1 MRQEL
6 YDAFRAGEIPVL
18 VVSKVANFSIDLP
31 QARVAIQVSGTF
43 GSRQE
48 EASASVGFCGPRR
61 TAGRRISTP
70 SSPATPS
77 TRTSPPTASDSWP
90 SRVTPTESWTP
101 TTSRP
106 GVAGQR
112 PAGWPRCASDK
123 PVHASTPLPQNGR
136 GRHGC
141 SVTDPFTGHLMAIG
155 VDIPRRLCTEW
166 SRKGNDLITKQG
178 KGCHMVLNE
187 TFEIQGQRV
196 GGSPVQHEL
205 NDTADRLVL
214 DVVAAVDD
222 GYTGVPECHRL
233 TAWLSAEFIPYVA
246 PGSRN
251 LRQTCRSCTQSSMTC
266 TVPTGWMLL
275 NCLCGRDL

>member
-1 MRQEL
+1 MTGCRW
-6 YDAFRAGEIPVL
+6 
-18 VVSKVANFSIDLP
+18 
-31 QARVAIQVSGTF
+31 
-43 GSRQE
+43 
-48 EASASVGFCGPRR
+48 
-61 TAGRRISTP
+61 TA
-70 SSPATPS
+70 
-77 TRTSPPTASDSWP
+77 P
-90 SRVTPTESWTP
+90 SRVAEVRQRQTGPRLDAP
-101 TTSRP
+101 AAKM
-106 GVAGQR
+106 GVAG
-112 PAGWPRCASDK
+112 
-123 PVHASTPLPQNGR
+123 T
-136 GRHGC
+136 GC

-155 VDIPRRLCTEW
+155 VDILRRLCTEW

-246 PGSRN
+246 PRFPQPPADLQELHAVLDDMHGANGVDAAQLS
-251 LRQTCRSCTQSSMTC
+251 LRARSLIFR
-266 TVPTGWMLL
+266 LL
-275 NCLCGRDL
+275 